1 MSIHQSRKN
10 IIRHLPSVSGL
21 LAFEAA
27 GHSLSFVHAARA
39 LNVTPGAIS
48 RQIQSLESY
57 LGAALF
63 VRRHKRVELT
73 PLGRDYLADIT
84 TPLERITAATA
95 RIRDRASEGSN
106 PGALSICAYPTFAIR
121 WLIPRWSRF
130 HDHRPDIDLRLTTTL
145 NPVDFERDDYDLA
158 ILIAPKNGSTPGLVF
173 QKLIDIDIFPVCS
186 PKIAKSLRSIDD
198 LRKHTMI
205 HDGPRP
211 TDWRRWLDSVGAEN
225 IDASQGLRF
234 ETLNMALHAAIE
246 GIGVAIAVEAL
257 IGDEL
262 QQGRLVRPF
271 ANAAVPETRRS
282 NSPFQIV
289 YPESKAPNPNLTAF
303 CDWMLD
309 EAASGGVEQSQ
320 QSPT

>member
-1 MSIHQSRKN
+1 
-10 IIRHLPSVSGL
+10 

-27 GHSLSFVHAARA
+27 GHNLSFVHAARV

-57 LGAALF
+57 LGAPLF
-63 VRRHKRVELT
+63 IRRHKWVELT
-73 PLGRDYLADIT
+73 PLGRDYLADIAA
-84 TPLERITAATA
+84 PLERITAATA
-95 RIRDRASEGSN
+95 RIRDRAHEGSSVS
-106 PGALSICAYPTFAIR
+106 ALSICAYPTFAIR

-130 HDHRPDIDLRLTTTL
+130 YDHRPDIDLRLTTTL
-145 NPVDFERDDYDLA
+145 NPVDFNRDDYDLA
-158 ILIAPKNGSTPGLVF
+158 ILVAPENANTRGMVF
-173 QKLIDIDIFPVCS
+173 RKLINVDTFPVCS
-186 PKIAKSLRSIDD
+186 PKIAQTLRSIDD
-198 LRKHTMI
+198 LQNHTMI

-211 TDWRRWLDSVGAEN
+211 TDWRRWLDAVGAEA

-246 GIGVAIAVEAL
+246 GIGVAIGVEAL

-262 QQGRLVRPF
+262 RQGRLVRPF
-271 ANAAVPETRRS
+271 ANATFPATRRS

-289 YPESKAPNPNLTAF
+289 YPSAKAANPNLTAF

-309 EAASGGVEQSQ
+309 EATGAEVEHSQ
-320 QSPT
+320 HSPT